1 MNFVSHGAVW
11 YNCHMRN
18 AQEGRAWT
26 ADEVGERLVAAF
38 AASLGGAQALQAAG
52 GEVFRSGD
60 GSIVTAAAWL
70 TLVRAKL
77 GRSRETD
84 QLFAWARSRA
94 GYGWSIRHLCRD
106 CGWPRSTFYHRRR
119 RLILALATALAQDG
133 SLSSGANCQ
142 LDHLSGTSAA
152 A

>member
-1 MNFVSHGAVW
+1 
-11 YNCHMRN
+11 MRN
-18 AQEGRAWT
+18 ALEGRAWD

-84 QLFAWARSRA
+84 QLLAWARSRA
-94 GYGWSIRHLCRD
+94 GFGWSIRHLCQECR
-106 CGWPRSTFYHRRR
+106 WPRSTFYYRRR
-119 RLILALATALAQDG
+119 RLCAVLASMLAQDT
-133 SLSSGANCQ
+133 SLSSGANLQ